1 LNARATDAYLARF
14 QKVLAYIDANLS
26 DDLTVARLSEVA
38 AFSKHHFLRQFS
50 ELFGIG
56 VYKYVQLCRLKRA
69 SYQLAFRDDRT
80 VTDIALDS
88 GYDNAESFSRAFKK
102 SAGQT
107 PSEFRKQ
114 PHWEPW
120 RHTYEPLTA
129 LRTRY
134 MQTEPSHR
142 DIRIEHFPETRV
154 AVLEHRGDPDRL
166 GDSIRAFIAW
176 RKQHHLHPSRHAT
189 FNIFY
194 DDPYQVAPADYRLD
208 LCVAVDRSLGDEVSG
223 IVDKAIPE
231 GRCAVLRHV
240 GSDDHLHAAIAYLY
254 AQWLPQSG
262 EEPRDFPLFV
272 QRLRFY
278 PDVAEH
284 EAVVDVFLPLKWR
297 TNLDGHPNLCI
308 PVQSARFQYRQGL

>member
-1 LNARATDAYLARF
+1 MNAHTTDAYLARF

-26 DDLTVARLSEVA
+26 EDLTVARLSDVA

-69 SYQLAFRDDRT
+69 SYQLAFRDDQAI
-80 VTDIALDS
+80 TDIALDS
-88 GYDNAESFSRAFKK
+88 GYGNAESFSRAFKQ

-107 PSEFRKQ
+107 PSAFRQQ
-114 PHWEPW
+114 PQWESW

-134 MQTEPSHR
+134 MQTEPSDH
-142 DIRIEHFPETRV
+142 DIRINHFPETRV
-154 AVLEHRGDPDRL
+154 AVLEHRGDPNRV
-166 GDSIRAFIAW
+166 GDSIRTFIAW
-176 RKQHHLHPSRHAT
+176 RKQHHLHPSRHDT

-208 LCVAVDRSLGDEVSG
+208 LCVAVDREWKDDASG
-223 IVDKAIPE
+223 IVAKTIPA

-240 GSDDHLHAAIAYLY
+240 GSDDHLHAAITYLY
-254 AQWLPQSG
+254 AQWLPHSG

-272 QRLRFY
+272 RRVRFY
-278 PDVAEH
+278 PDVPEH
-284 EAVVDVFLPLKWR
+284 EAVVDIFLPLK
-297 TNLDGHPNLCI
+297 
-308 PVQSARFQYRQGL
+308 